1 MLALVVRWVDRL
13 GRNYADVVDTIRE
26 FMRRGIVIR
35 TVISNMTFDGSTT
48 DPMQQTVRD
57 ALIAF
62 IAATAPSRSH
72 ESRSA
77 GRNRVRQ
84 DQR

>member
-1 MLALVVRWVDRL
+1 
-13 GRNYADVVDTIRE
+13 
-26 FMRRGIVIR
+26 
-35 TVISNMTFDGSTT
+35 VISNMTFDGSTT